1 MLLIGMFIAAIMEMA
16 GLGSIP
22 LFIMIIIDIDVLI
35 NKFPTF
41 FANDYIKNLEQ
52 NYITIIGGILLI
64 FIFLIKNLYLSI
76 FLFFQGKV
84 AKVLKTDIVN
94 KLFKNY
100 INAPYNFHIK
110 NNPSVLIR
118 NLTQSV
124 SSAINTILSTLSIT
138 RESLILI
145 VIFILLF
152 GTI

>member
-1 MLLIGMFIAAIMEMA
+1 MFVAAAIEMV

-41 FANDYIKNLEQ
+41 FANDYIKNLRQ
-52 NYITIIGGILLI
+52 DHITIFGGIILI
-64 FIFLIKNLYLSI
+64 FIFLVKNVYLLL

-84 AKVLKTDIVN
+84 IKILRTDVRN

-100 INAPYNFHIK
+100 INAPYNFHVK

-124 SSAINTILSTLSIT
+124 TGAIETIFGTLTISLT
-138 RESLILI
+138 LGSLIASSVFVLSFSCI
-145 VIFILLF
+145 SSD
-152 GTI
+152 